1 MSCSKSVYRSYG
13 FWMSLCAAVL
23 LVVQTILQRLGIQ
36 IDKPFIQEII
46 SAVLAVL
53 VILGVI
59 SKPKTQ
65 KNTGFENT
73 LPEENT
79 PDKTKNSYDLIDK
92 TIDKE

>member
-1 MSCSKSVYRSYG
+1 MTSNRSVYRSYG
-13 FWMSLCAAVL
+13 FWMSLSAAVL
-23 LVVQTILQRLGIQ
+23 LVVQTVLQRLGIQ

-59 SKPKTQ
+59 AKPKKQEKST
-65 KNTGFENT
+65 TPENIQ
-73 LPEENT
+73 PQEN
-79 PDKTKNSYDLIDK
+79 NSDENGYLTNK